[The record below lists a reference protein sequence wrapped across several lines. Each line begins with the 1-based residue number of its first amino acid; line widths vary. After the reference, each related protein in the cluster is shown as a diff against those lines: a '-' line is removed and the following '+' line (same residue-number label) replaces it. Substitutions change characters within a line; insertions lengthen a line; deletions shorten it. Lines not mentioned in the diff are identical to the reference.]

1 MNTQI
6 EKTEDKVSVK
16 TYFAK
21 EGVQKK
27 FQELLGKKSTGFIT
41 SVMQCVNS
49 NPLLLNATPES
60 VYNSAAM
67 AATLDLPINNNL
79 GFAWIVPYNE
89 RFQDRSGQWQTKS
102 VAQFQM
108 GWKGFV
114 QLANR
119 TGQYKAINVLEVY
132 ENQFS
137 SFNRL
142 TEELKADFTKV
153 GTGELVGVVAYFKLL
168 NGFEKTSFWSVDEIN
183 AHGLKFSKT
192 FSHKNSV
199 WKTNFNAMA
208 KKTVLKNT
216 LSKWGILS
224 IEMQNAIITDQSVI
238 NDSETMDVDYV
249 DAGNGSPLEQM
260 KEEVKAETMAE
271 EVSFEA
277 IEETKE
283 DKKETKA
290 EKKSAISAENSDFEK
305 EETDEEP
312 GF

>member
-1 MNTQI
+1 MSTQI
-6 EKTEDKVSVK
+6 TKTEDKVSVK

-89 RFQDRSGQWQTKS
+89 RFQDGAGQWQTKS

-119 TGQYKAINVLEVY
+119 TGQYKAINVIEVY
-132 ENQFS
+132 ENQFK

-142 TEELKADFTKV
+142 TEELNADFTKV
-153 GTGELVGVVAYFKLL
+153 GSGELVGVVAYFKLI
-168 NGFEKTSFWSVDEIN
+168 NGFQKTSFWSVEEIN
-183 AHGLKFSKT
+183 AHGAKFSKT

-199 WKTNFNAMA
+199 WKTNFIAMA

-224 IEMQNAIITDQSVI
+224 IEMQNAVITDQAVI
-238 NDSETMDVDYV
+238 NDSETLDVDYV
-249 DAGNGSPLEQM
+249 DAGNGSNLEQM
-260 KEEVKAETMAE
+260 KEEVKSETMSE
-271 EVSFEA
+271 EVDFENV
-277 IEETKE
+277 IEE
-283 DKKETKA
+283 KA
-290 EKKSAISAENSDFEK
+290 PKDKKSAISSENSDFKSEP
-305 EETDEEP
+305 TQNDEP

>member
-1 MNTQI
+1 MSTQI
-6 EKTEDKVSVK
+6 AKTEDKVSVK

-21 EGVQKK
+21 DGVQKK

-49 NPLLLNATPES
+49 NALLLNATPES

-89 RFQDRSGQWQTKS
+89 RFKDQSGQWQTKS

-119 TGQYKAINVLEVY
+119 TGQYKSINVLEVY
-132 ENQFS
+132 ENQFK

-142 TEELKADFTKV
+142 TEELDADFTKV
-153 GTGELVGVVAYFKLL
+153 GTGELVGVVAYFKLI
-168 NGFEKTSFWSVDEIN
+168 NGFEKTSFWSIDEIN

-192 FSHKNSV
+192 FSHNNSV
-199 WKTNFNAMA
+199 WKTNFIAMA

-224 IEMQNAIITDQSVI
+224 IEMQNAVITDQAVI
-238 NDSETMDVDYV
+238 NNSETMDVDYV
-249 DAGNGSPLEQM
+249 DAGNGSNLEQM
-260 KEEVKAETMAE
+260 KEEVQAETMSE
-271 EVSFEA
+271 EVDFEDVVG
-277 IEETKE
+277 EKE
-283 DKKETKA
+283 FQEKQA
-290 EKKSAISAENSDFEK
+290 EKASAIRAANSDFK
-305 EETDEEP
+305 EEPTQNEP